1 MEFYFVQV
9 VEKEF
14 HKVIAPYKKLPY
26 SASCII
32 PCSQAPFCDDKI
44 FQAFTF
50 QFPA

>member
-1 MEFYFVQV
+1 MIPVKYCRKNHQQDMKFYFVQV

-32 PCSQAPFCDDKI
+32 PCSQAPFW
-44 FQAFTF
+44 
-50 QFPA
+50 